1 MGIKIILADDHSVV
15 RQGVSLI
22 LKSHFR
28 DIEIKNAS
36 EFHEVISIIQSFN
49 AQIIFLDINILGGN
63 STLMIEK
70 IRKYN
75 SKISILMFSAY
86 EEDTYA
92 LRYIHAGAN
101 GFLSKEASEEEMVEA
116 VNSLLKTGKYFSS
129 RTKEKMLD
137 RILQNTPM
145 NPVELLSDRE
155 IEVAELLAKGLGNIE
170 IANIL
175 KIQMST
181 VSTYKIRIFEKLKIS
196 NVVNLSE
203 ILRIHK
209 S

>member
-1 MGIKIILADDHSVV
+1 
-15 RQGVSLI
+15 
-22 LKSHFR
+22 
-28 DIEIKNAS
+28 
-36 EFHEVISIIQSFN
+36 
-49 AQIIFLDINILGGN
+49 
-63 STLMIEK
+63 
-70 IRKYN
+70 
-75 SKISILMFSAY
+75 
-86 EEDTYA
+86 
-92 LRYIHAGAN
+92 
-101 GFLSKEASEEEMVEA
+101 
-116 VNSLLKTGKYFSS
+116 
-129 RTKEKMLD
+129 MLD

-155 IEVAELLAKGLGNIE
+155 IEVAELLVKGLGNIE